1 MSVTKWLLLILISA
15 MTCDLLLA
23 QDIDCNSEN
32 TRIRLKKGQT
42 YIAPCDSMVVFTRFT
57 YSRLAFENSLVSKN
71 LRQLESIK
79 SSQDSLIMVLEKDTK
94 DLERYIKSLEPTI
107 EELNTALEQSTK
119 NTEEAISI
127 ARKNRFIWGAAGAGV
142 GVLLGLLLG
151 N

>member
-1 MSVTKWLLLILISA
+1 MSVTKLLLLILIKA

-32 TRIRLKKGQT
+32 VRVRLKKGET
-42 YIAPCDSMVVFTRFT
+42 FISPCDSMVVFTRFS
-57 YSRLAFENSLVSKN
+57 YSRLALEKSLLSKN
-71 LRQLESIK
+71 LRQLELLK

-94 DLERYIKSLEPTI
+94 DLEGYIATLEPTI

-119 NTEEAISI
+119 NTEEAIRI